1 MKCSTSWTDIR
12 KGQIG
17 IQDFHSHQP
26 VMKPRWFQWGS
37 GGNPGLP
44 CLLGSNKAP
53 SLCLLGWCQR
63 RPSKESGISPL
74 PSGSTATP
82 TVVSGDHV
90 GARSPSIQ
98 QYFLGDRWRP
108 SGNLNFY
115 LHLTVMTQYHLH
127 PLPEWYQRKPTKIE
141 G

>member
-1 MKCSTSWTDIR
+1 MKCPNSWGDIR

-17 IQDFHSHQP
+17 IEDFHSHQP

-53 SLCLLGWCQR
+53 SLYLLGWCQR

-82 TVVSGDHV
+82 TVLSGDHV

-98 QYFLGDRWRP
+98 QYFLGDQWRP
-108 SGNLNFY
+108 SGESELLPTPDSND
-115 LHLTVMTQYHLH
+115 TV
-127 PLPEWYQRKPTKIE
+127 PSPSPARVVSEKAN
-141 G
+141 